1 MLKGWELNIDR
12 CSSLGVYITFYQ
24 GVSTELGW
32 KLPKRPGL
40 TPPDFSVLGGD
51 DDDE

>member
-1 MLKGWELNIDR
+1 MYVQLRMD
-12 CSSLGVYITFYQ
+12 
-24 GVSTELGW
+24 GW